1 MVDQEKYKE
10 LFLSESQEHLDSLDA
25 GLVRFEQD
33 MGSQEIAKE
42 LMMHSHTLKGIAATM
57 GYGEISNLAHS
68 FEGMVENIKNKIS
81 SGGASLLFGAV
92 DELRRLVAEVMSDEA
107 KQFSANPLVDK
118 VGELEHVDE
127 EAETEIMRQPEI
139 FSQIREVKVRAEKLD
154 ALVELAAELMV
165 NKLRLQKA
173 KEKINAHF
181 LTVQSKEIDETEKF
195 LTEVISNHKQLIN
208 ELQYQVL
215 QLRLTQLD
223 QVFNRFPRM
232 MRDLAKQQ
240 EKDIEFVIEGAALEL
255 DRNILDSLGEPLIH
269 LLRNAVDHGID
280 KKGVIT
286 LSAKSVKDHVVVSV
300 SDDGN
305 GVDWEKIDAIRKKNH
320 IELSREDF
328 LFSGVSTSDYVT
340 EISGRGV
347 GLSVVK
353 AKIESIGGRVE
364 VESENGKG
372 TVFLLHLP
380 VSLAIIKA
388 LLVQIAERK
397 YAIPITNVNRLM
409 NVNSLERKKQADQL
423 IAIIDDEGVPL
434 FRLDKILNL
443 TSSNAMEED
452 ENIADGIVILSQLK
466 DKKIGLIVD
475 SVETQQD
482 IIVKTLSQNIRKKSY
497 FSAVTILG
505 DGQPVPIVDLESI
518 ILAY

>member
-1 MVDQEKYKE
+1 MVDQEKYKQ
-10 LFLSESQEHLDSLDA
+10 LFLSESQEHLDILDA
-25 GLVRFEQD
+25 GLVRFEAD
-33 MGSQEIAKE
+33 MGNQEIAKE

-81 SGGASLLFGAV
+81 SGGVSLLFGAV
-92 DELRRLVAEVMSDEA
+92 DELRRLVAEVVNSDA
-107 KQFSANPLVDK
+107 KQISANPLVDK

-127 EAETEIMRQPEI
+127 KIETEIMRQPEI

-165 NKLRLQKA
+165 NKLRLQTA
-173 KEKINAHF
+173 KEKISAHF
-181 LTVQSKEIDETEKF
+181 TTAQSKENDETEKF
-195 LTEVISNHKQLIN
+195 LIEVLDNHKQLVN

-232 MRDLAKQQ
+232 VRDLAEQ
-240 EKDIEFVIEGAALEL
+240 EKKEIEFIIEGSSLEL
-255 DRNILDSLGEPLIH
+255 DRNIMDSLGEPLIH
-269 LLRNAVDHGID
+269 LLRNAIDHGIE
-280 KKGVIT
+280 KKGKIT
-286 LSAKSVKDHVVVSV
+286 LSAKRVKDHVVVSV
-300 SDDGN
+300 SDDGE
-305 GVDWEKIDAIRKKNH
+305 GIDWKKVDEMREKNKSD
-320 IELSREDF
+320 LSREDF
-328 LFSGVSTSDYVT
+328 LFSGVSTSEHVT

-347 GLSVVK
+347 GLAVVK
-353 AKIESIGGRVE
+353 ARIEAIGGRVE
-364 VESENGKG
+364 IESEVGKG

-388 LLVQIAERK
+388 LLVQVADRK
-397 YAIPITNVNRLM
+397 YAIPITNVNRLL
-409 NVNSLERKKQADQL
+409 NITAVEKKKQADQL
-423 IAIIDDEGVPL
+423 VAIIDEEGIPL

-443 TSSNAMEED
+443 TTGGATEAAED
-452 ENIADGIVILSQLK
+452 IAEGTIILSQLK
-466 DKKIGLIVD
+466 DRKIGLIVD

-482 IIVKTLSQNIRKKSY
+482 IIVKTLGHNIRKKSY

-518 ILAY
+518 ILDY